1 MIGGIWSVPINLPFT
16 RFNRGL
22 RASARVRNFLKDL
35 IDEKR
40 MELKKGAD
48 PHQDLI
54 TCLLST
60 RDENNGEGMTEKEI
74 VDNVI
79 LVLTAGHDT
88 SAILITFMIRL
99 LAIEPSIYAA
109 VLQGMH
115 EP

>member
-1 MIGGIWSVPINLPFT
+1 
-16 RFNRGL
+16 
-22 RASARVRNFLKDL
+22 
-35 IDEKR
+35 
-40 MELKKGAD
+40 
-48 PHQDLI
+48 
-54 TCLLST
+54 
-60 RDENNGEGMTEKEI
+60 MTEKEI

-115 EP
+115 GP

>member
-1 MIGGIWSVPINLPFT
+1 
-16 RFNRGL
+16 
-22 RASARVRNFLKDL
+22 
-35 IDEKR
+35 
-40 MELKKGAD
+40 
-48 PHQDLI
+48 
-54 TCLLST
+54 
-60 RDENNGEGMTEKEI
+60 MTEKEI

-79 LVLTAGHDT
+79 LVLTAGHYT